1 MGRHT
6 HMHLC
11 AHSQK
16 SAIEISHSFCMIG
29 TQTSAVTI
37 LCMPIHARRVRSALA
52 DAVTAAAAVVAIIIK
67 MNGSYIPL
75 FLFRVLLC
83 VCVGFSFRLFGQNG
97 PNTHFGG
104 DRILIEIWNETM
116 IY

>member
-52 DAVTAAAAVVAIIIK
+52 DAVAAVVAIIIK

-83 VCVGFSFRLFGQNG
+83 VCVVWAFRFVYLARMA
-97 PNTHFGG
+97 
-104 DRILIEIWNETM
+104 RIHNSVGIAF
-116 IY
+116 